1 MTCDKEPLDIIRPQL
16 HQEYIQSGSGLP
28 NLDLRRETWHSLR
41 DNVLSW
47 HTKLPL
53 QYHQRMAHH
62 LVQYLF
68 NTREMP
74 MILGGGPSIINHV
87 KKDSQLHLFLMPHLA
102 LCLRARVTYLIWWKW
117 ITYPL
122 LYHESKKATTNGL
135 ASLLSSLS
143 CFGRP
148 AATARKHVVRVSSLV
163 L

>member
-47 HTKLPL
+47 HTMLPL

-102 LCLRARVTYLIWWKW
+102 LCLRARVTYLIWWRW
-117 ITYPL
+117 ITYQL
-122 LYHESKKATTNGL
+122 LYHESKKAKQQM
-135 ASLLSSLS
+135 AS
-143 CFGRP
+143 CFPAVLARLSAPGRTP
-148 AATARKHVVRVSSLV
+148 RQQYVWVR
-163 L
+163 